1 MCTPSLASACA
12 ALLRSALLAQR
23 TEESARERR
32 EGLGGRR
39 AASRGAGGRQT
50 PGKQLLCPFR
60 RERRCGSAARLV
72 SKSALFI
79 VRPVRTAKVT
89 SVLLFG
95 VWCFVSLV
103 YCLGQQRGSARR
115 AATRLTPRTHCPALV
130 GPRLPH
136 ERQRVPRLPWAWKL
150 TAGLELL
157 SLKPGR
163 VEWPR
168 PLAAPGEGGR
178 GEGSPH
184 ATYAE
189 PALHR
194 HRSTTAREQPEGCA
208 ANWEKLWK
216 AVSSRGRVAR
226 RRRVLTARAH
236 ATHRETLPLRTRS
249 RLALLRSA
257 LLCSALLAQP
267 QRRRRERERER
278 ERRVWRERTACA
290 HTRGLLRAS
299 ATPHRT
305 ESIKKEMA
313 QLTPHIHCPRYWTET
328 AASWEQRTPRHS
340 RTQRLAPSLRP

>member
-208 ANWEKLWK
+208 ANWEKLWN
-216 AVSSRGRVAR
+216 AVRSRGRVAR

-278 ERRVWRERTACA
+278 EEGVAGEDRVRAHARPAPRQRHPAPNGEHQERDGAA
-290 HTRGLLRAS
+290 HAPHPLPTLLD
-299 ATPHRT
+299 
-305 ESIKKEMA
+305 
-313 QLTPHIHCPRYWTET
+313 
-328 AASWEQRTPRHS
+328 
-340 RTQRLAPSLRP
+340 